1 MLHSR
6 YTMTPDN
13 YQFHM
18 EESSHVVAGVF
29 QERPDPRRAQGRRYE
44 LPYILL
50 YAVLAVLAGAIG
62 YRRIQRF
69 MDIHR
74 ERLNAVFG
82 TRWKRAPA
90 HTAVRDILQ
99 GLNEQDLEPA
109 LRRHSRVLLSEES
122 EPKGLRLAI
131 DGKGLKGSFDHFLDR
146 QAAQM
151 LSALATQEQ
160 LVLGQLAVSDKSNE
174 IPAGEPLIEELGL
187 TDCLFTLDALH
198 CQKKPLR

>member
-1 MLHSR
+1 MLLLECFRS
-6 YTMTPDN
+6 
-13 YQFHM
+13 
-18 EESSHVVAGVF
+18 V
-29 QERPDPRRAQGRRYE
+29 PDPRRAQGRRYE

-50 YAVLAVLAGAIG
+50 YAVLAVLAGAIS

-90 HTAVRDILQ
+90 HTAVRYILQ

-109 LRRHSRVLLSEES
+109 LRRHSRALLPEEK

-131 DGKGLKGSFDHFLDR
+131 DGKVLKGSFDHFLD
-146 QAAQM
+146 QKAVQM

-160 LVLGQLAVSDKSNE
+160 LVLGQLTVSAKSNE
-174 IPAGEPLIEELGL
+174 IPAAQQLIQELGL
-187 TDCLFTLDALH
+187 TGCLFTLDALH